1 MDKTKVLLL
10 VACLALAGVVVWQQ
24 SSDVAMVTP
33 QPLQLIQPAAP
44 SAGNAVASAPLAPAA
59 EPAAVAPAATPD
71 TPAPKKT
78 APRPR
83 QTAAASKAASIE
95 HTETVAPAAPAHVAP
110 VTAPAAA
117 STSTEAY
124 EAQAAARVQQGN
136 YREAGELFETAVRN
150 GGKATFTVVHDHSK
164 GNFEKDPKASCVGE
178 LVFTTTDIRFDGV
191 GAGESHHFEAS
202 WAEVIEAGSNKF
214 FGSGIGGFHVA
225 MSPDGK
231 YKNINLAPKS
241 KDKAEA
247 KMIIDLLN
255 SSARGKTDR
264 GSK

>member
-24 SSDVAMVTP
+24 SSDVAMVAP
-33 QPLQLIQPAAP
+33 QKPLQLMKAAE
-44 SAGNAVASAPLAPAA
+44 APAA
-59 EPAAVAPAATPD
+59 APAPAAAVEPAAVAPEAKPESVAPKKRRDVRPAATP
-71 TPAPKKT
+71 KS
-78 APRPR
+78 
-83 QTAAASKAASIE
+83 ASAE
-95 HTETVAPAAPAHVAP
+95 RTESCPVAPVHTAAPAPAP
-110 VTAPAAA
+110 VAES
-117 STSTEAY
+117 STDAV
-124 EAQAAARVQQGN
+124 EAQAAARLQQGN
-136 YREAGELFETAVRN
+136 YREAGDLYETAVKN

-178 LVFTTTDIRFDGV
+178 LVVTTTDIRFN
-191 GAGESHHFEAS
+191 GAGPGDSHQFEAT

-225 MSPDGK
+225 MNPDGK

-255 SSARGKTDR
+255 ASARGKTER

>member
-24 SSDVAMVTP
+24 SSDVALVAPP
-33 QPLQLIQPAAP
+33 QPLQLIQPASAAVNNAAAP
-44 SAGNAVASAPLAPAA
+44 VASPAPAA
-59 EPAAVAPAATPD
+59 ADPAVAPAPK
-71 TPAPKKT
+71 PENVAPKKT
-78 APRPR
+78 APRREARP
-83 QTAAASKAASIE
+83 TATESKASVVPAEASPAPV
-95 HTETVAPAAPAHVAP
+95 HVAPAAPA
-110 VTAPAAA
+110 TA
-117 STSTEAY
+117 STSTEAV
-124 EAQAAARVQQGN
+124 EAQAAARVQERN
-136 YREAGELFETAVRN
+136 YREAGELFETAVRT

-178 LVFTTTDIRFDGV
+178 LVFTSTDVRFDGV
-191 GAGESHHFEAS
+191 GAGDSHHFEAT

-225 MSPDGK
+225 MNPDGK

-255 SSARGKTDR
+255 ASARGKTER
-264 GSK
+264 GGK